1 MYGTIIGQPSTHQQN
16 NPTPQQTQP
25 TPNTLQTP
33 RATSF
38 KIYYYYLLILFDKP
52 KTTMPGVDHLPDIS
66 KMKIS
71 ELKEELD
78 LYCIDASGFAEKQDF
93 TSALR
98 VARETLPR
106 PSTTYREVE
115 PPPPPQ
121 SSSSSSSEK
130 GGEIKDKQQK
140 SSSSSSKSSQATASG
155 VGGAAPA
162 PQAAPPPASRSS
174 DPSPPSSSSSSHN
187 KDKERDAAKK
197 ALAHRSPVTARQTL
211 REHPSAKV
219 LGERNSSFLPGS
231 PFSFALRGSLHEDDS
246 AVVRVPDGV
255 CLTISAASVDRKAM
269 ASYLS
274 QQGSIGV
281 SLRISSEENPQ
292 LSPLWTFD
300 GGKSTSY
307 TVSDLGI
314 RVCGPRN
321 IRLLAYMEMGLRSTA
336 SVDVFVFGS
345 VCLDGDKF

>member
-1 MYGTIIGQPSTHQQN
+1 
-16 NPTPQQTQP
+16 
-25 TPNTLQTP
+25 
-33 RATSF
+33 
-38 KIYYYYLLILFDKP
+38 
-52 KTTMPGVDHLPDIS
+52 MPGMDHLPDIS

-93 TSALR
+93 TSALK

-115 PPPPPQ
+115 PPSPPVPPPSS

-130 GGEIKDKQQK
+130 GGGIKDKQQK
-140 SSSSSSKSSQATASG
+140 ISSSSSKPSSGSSSSKRHQATASG
-155 VGGAAPA
+155 GPA
-162 PQAAPPPASRSS
+162 PQASAAPPPASRSS
-174 DPSPPSSSSSSHN
+174 ESSSSESSSHN
-187 KDKERDAAKK
+187 NKDKDRDAKK
-197 ALAHRSPVTARQTL
+197 ALACRSPVTARQTL

-231 PFSFALRGSLHEDDS
+231 PFSFSLRGSLHEDDS
-246 AVVRVPDGV
+246 AVVRIPDGV
-255 CLTISAASVDRKAM
+255 CLTISAASVDRKAIT
-269 ASYLS
+269 SYLS

-336 SVDVFVFGS
+336 SVEMFVFGS
-345 VCLDGDKF
+345 VSLDGDKF